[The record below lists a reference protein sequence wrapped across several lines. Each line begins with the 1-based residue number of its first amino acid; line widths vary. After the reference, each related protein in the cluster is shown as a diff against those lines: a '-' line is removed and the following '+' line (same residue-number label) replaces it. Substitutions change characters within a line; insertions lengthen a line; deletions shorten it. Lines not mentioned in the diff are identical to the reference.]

1 MRGYFGLV
9 LHSHLPYVR
18 RGGRWPHGEE
28 MLYEAILDTYLP
40 LIAALEDLAAEG
52 VPFGL
57 TLGITP
63 ILAEQLTDPDIL
75 AGFEVYLDE
84 RLSLAELDARR
95 FDQAGDQVMADLA
108 RFWAG
113 HFSQLRARFEAY
125 GRQLV
130 PRLRALAEAGYVELI
145 GGPATHPYLPL
156 LERDS
161 TIYGQLRTGLE
172 AHRRHF
178 GRRPDGVWLPE
189 CGYRPGF
196 IHPETGIRKP
206 GLEEFLEAQGV
217 RFFFTDTRPIEG
229 GALVGKAAGEAIGPY
244 AVPERRRVATERPV
258 AGRGTTFRP
267 YWVGD
272 SNVAVFGR
280 EERTGLQVWSATQG
294 YPGDFYYREFHRRDP
309 VSGLRYWR
317 VTDASGDLGRKLLYE
332 PERARERVGAH
343 ADHFVGILEERL
355 AGYFRQ
361 AGRPGIVVAAY
372 DTELFGHWWFEG
384 CDWLAGVFRRLA
396 RHPWIE
402 AVRVSRYLEDY
413 PPDAA
418 INLPESS
425 WGEGGGHYTWNNDT
439 NRWMWPHI
447 HAAERMMERLAAV
460 DDDLAGSLGDFLR
473 QAARE
478 LLLLQ
483 ASDWPFLLSTG
494 QAADYATRRFQEHLA
509 RFHRLAAV
517 VLRGF
522 ADPADRYF
530 LKVVAEQDNPFD
542 FIDFRWFAKREG
554 SVS

>member
-1 MRGYFGLV
+1 MKGYFGLV

-18 RGGRWPHGEE
+18 RAGRWPHGEE
-28 MLYEAILDTYLP
+28 MLHEAILDTYLP
-40 LIAALEDLAAEG
+40 LIAALEELAAEG
-52 VPFGL
+52 VRFGL

-63 ILAEQLTDPDIL
+63 ILAEQLADPDIL
-75 AGFEVYLDE
+75 AGFDVYLAE

-95 FDQAGDQVMADLA
+95 FDQAGDRVMAGLA

-113 HFSQLRARFEAY
+113 HFGRLRARFEAY
-125 GRQLV
+125 GRQLI
-130 PRLRALAEAGYVELI
+130 PRLRALADAGYVELI

-161 TIYGQLRTGLE
+161 SIYGQLRTGLE
-172 AHRRHF
+172 AHRRLF
-178 GRRPDGVWLPE
+178 GRQPEGVWLPE
-189 CGYRPGF
+189 CGYRPAF

-229 GALVGKAAGEAIGPY
+229 GELVGKTAGEVIGPY
-244 AVPERRRVATERPV
+244 AVPERRRVAPERPV
-258 AGRGTTFRP
+258 SGRGTTFRP

-272 SNVAVFGR
+272 SGVAVFGR
-280 EERTGLQVWSATQG
+280 EEKTGLQVWSATQG

-317 VTDASGDLGRKLLYE
+317 VTDASGDLGRKLPYE
-332 PERARERVGAH
+332 PERARERLEAH
-343 ADHFVGILEERL
+343 ADHFVAILEERL
-355 AGYFRQ
+355 AGYFQ
-361 AGRPGIVVAAY
+361 EAGRPGIVVAAY

-396 RHPWIE
+396 RHPWVE
-402 AVRVSRYLEDY
+402 AVRVGRYLDEY
-413 PPDAA
+413 PPEAA
-418 INLPESS
+418 IHLPESS

-460 DDDLAGSLGDFLR
+460 GNDLAGGLGDFLR

-483 ASDWPFLLSTG
+483 ASDWPFLISTG
-494 QAADYATRRFQEHLA
+494 QAADYGARRFQEHLA

-517 VLRGF
+517 ILRGF
-522 ADPADRYF
+522 ADPSDRQF
-530 LKVVAEQDNPFD
+530 LKVVAEQDNPFE
-542 FIDFRWFAKREG
+542 FIDFWWFAEREG
-554 SVS
+554 VAS